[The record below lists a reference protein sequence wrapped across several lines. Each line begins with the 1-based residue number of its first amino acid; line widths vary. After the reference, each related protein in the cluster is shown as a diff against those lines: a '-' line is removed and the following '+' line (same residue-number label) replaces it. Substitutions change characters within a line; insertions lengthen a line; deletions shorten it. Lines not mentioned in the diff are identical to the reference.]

1 MSERI
6 HAITVPKWGM
16 AMDAGTV
23 TGWHVAEGQS
33 VAAGQDVLDV
43 ESTKIANA
51 IEAKV
56 DGTLR
61 RIVGQVGDTLPV
73 GGLLGVV
80 AAPDVPDAEIDAF
93 VAGFV
98 VAPDDGEGEG
108 GPRTRTVVA
117 DGRAIRVQETGAG
130 EETVVLVHGFGGDLN
145 GWLFVQPALAT
156 TRRVVALDLPGH
168 GGSTMDVGGAGVAA
182 LARVLEATL
191 DALGVE
197 RAHLVGHSLGGA
209 VCLVAAGR
217 ASALTLIASASLG
230 PAINGAYIEAFLA
243 AERRKE
249 MAAALGALFADPA
262 LVTRPMAEDV
272 LKAKRID
279 GAQAAL
285 RAIAAACFPAGRQ
298 ADDLR
303 GRLAGLRIPA
313 QLIWGLADRVIPVA
327 HAEGLPAAV
336 AVHRLDA
343 GHMPHIERAADVAR
357 LIAALGS

>member
-23 TGWHVAEGQS
+23 TGWHVAEGQPIA
-33 VAAGQDVLDV
+33 VGQDVLDV

-51 IEAKV
+51 IEAKAA
-56 DGTLR
+56 GTLR

-98 VAPDDGEGEG
+98 VASDDGEDEG
-108 GPRTRTVVA
+108 GPRTRMVMA

-130 EETVVLVHGFGGDLN
+130 DGTIVLVHGFGGDLN
-145 GWLFVQPALAT
+145 GWMFVQPALTA

-168 GGSTMDVGGAGVAA
+168 GGSTMDVGEGTVAA
-182 LARVLEATL
+182 LARVLTATL
-191 DALGVE
+191 DALGIE

-209 VCLVAAGR
+209 VCLAAAGR
-217 ASALTLIASASLG
+217 ASALTLIASAGLG
-230 PAINGAYIEAFLA
+230 PVINGAYIEAFLA
-243 AERRKE
+243 AERRKD

-262 LVTRPMAEDV
+262 LVTRQMAEDV

-279 GAQAAL
+279 GARAAL
-285 RAIAAACFPAGRQ
+285 RAIATACFPAGRQ
-298 ADDLR
+298 VDDLR
-303 GRLAGLRIPA
+303 GRLAGVRVPA
-313 QLIWGLADRVIPVA
+313 QVIWGLADQVIPIA
-327 HAEGLPAAV
+327 QADGLPATV

-343 GHMPHIERAADVAR
+343 GHMPHMERAADVAR
-357 LIAALGS
+357 LIAALAS